1 MDRSACET
9 EIQRVREG
17 TANILQHLAECGTM
31 TFVDDEYDAF
41 AGELLHFLFG
51 DMPLACFDVAHFL
64 NGRDD
69 KRVLR
74 VDACQLRLEHIRVFR
89 TLHIVGIIGDT
100 TQIDPFLLESM
111 DIIERVQR
119 VTEPFKKANRKFHP
133 EDTVIDCGYGV
144 KVGGG
149 NFQVM
154 AGPCSVEGRNLIE
167 IARAVK
173 AAGATMLRGGAY
185 KPRTSPYAYQ
195 GMGEKGLD
203 LLMEASAELG
213 MPVVTE
219 VMDPRDVQTFLDHGV
234 HVMQIGARNAQNF
247 TLLKEVGKTQVPVL
261 LKRGMSE
268 TIDELLMG
276 AEYIMSE
283 GNPNVMLCERGIRT
297 FETRTR
303 NTFDVNAIPVLHHLT
318 HLPVIADPSHSTGY
332 TRYVRPAAYAA
343 VAAGADGLEVE
354 VHDNPSQAWSDGA
367 QALTPEQFDDAMRRI
382 ALIREAVC
390 ADLPEEE

>member
-1 MDRSACET
+1 MIAIVKGSASEEQLGHFVKWIENRGLKTDVSRGEDET
-9 EIQRVREG
+9 
-17 TANILQHLAECGTM
+17 
-31 TFVDDEYDAF
+31 
-41 AGELLHFLFG
+41 
-51 DMPLACFDVAHFL
+51 
-64 NGRDD
+64 
-69 KRVLR
+69 
-74 VDACQLRLEHIRVFR
+74 
-89 TLHIVGIIGDT
+89 IVGIIGDT

-133 EDTVIDCGYGV
+133 EDTVVDCGYGV

-154 AGPCSVEGRNLIE
+154 AGPCSVEGKNLLE

-173 AAGATMLRGGAY
+173 ASGATILRGGAY

-195 GMGEKGLD
+195 GMGERGLD
-203 LLMEASAELG
+203 LLMEAGAELG

-219 VMDPRDVQTFLDHGV
+219 IMDPRDVQTFLDHGV
-234 HVMQIGARNAQNF
+234 QVMQIGARNAQNF

-318 HLPVIADPSHSTGY
+318 HLPVIGDPSHSTGY
-332 TRYVRPAAYAA
+332 ARYVGPMSLAATAC
-343 VAAGADGLEVE
+343 GADGLEIE
-354 VHDNPSQAWSDGA
+354 VHNNPQVAWSDGA
-367 QALTPEQFDDAMRRI
+367 QALLPEQFASLMPKVR
-382 ALIREAVC
+382 AIRDVVAT
-390 ADLPEEE
+390 D

>member
-1 MDRSACET
+1 MIAIVKGSASEEQLGHFVQWIENRGLKTDVSRGEDET
-9 EIQRVREG
+9 
-17 TANILQHLAECGTM
+17 
-31 TFVDDEYDAF
+31 
-41 AGELLHFLFG
+41 
-51 DMPLACFDVAHFL
+51 
-64 NGRDD
+64 
-69 KRVLR
+69 
-74 VDACQLRLEHIRVFR
+74 
-89 TLHIVGIIGDT
+89 IVGIIGDT

-133 EDTVIDCGYGV
+133 EDTVVDCGLGV

-203 LLMEASAELG
+203 LLMEASAELS

-367 QALTPEQFDDAMRRI
+367 QALTPAQFDDAMRRI